1 MVLELLDEMQQ
12 RRRES
17 NLISF
22 DAVMHARREGCGR
35 WCWSC
40 RMKCSSNGWSLKR
53 PASMRSSVTARRQGS
68 GRRHWLLFHCE
79 HSASRAFIFWSG
91 RVILL

>member
-22 DAVMHARREGCGR
+22 DAVMHARREG
-35 WCWSC
+35 
-40 RMKCSSNGWSLKR
+40 
-53 PASMRSSVTARRQGS
+53 S
-68 GRRHWLLFHCE
+68 GR
-79 HSASRAFIFWSG
+79 
-91 RVILL
+91 